1 MDIKDF
7 LNTVSSQIKYKP
19 VRKNIEEEL
28 KSHIEEAK
36 EEYKSK
42 GFSESEAEEKSIKSM
57 GNPEEIGKK
66 LNKIHKPKFDW
77 ILVLL
82 VLILLGF
89 GIFIAIL
96 QNDTSYSQN
105 MTSKTITYTIIGS
118 ILCAGVYFIDYR
130 KLKKYSTLIYIIAT
144 LIMFMPYI
152 GLRSQINGVIYAS
165 LFGNN
170 FLTATVALPL
180 YLIAFI
186 GWITNYKKENTIKI
200 QIENSKIEINKD
212 IIKIVIL
219 SIISIILVYLIP
231 SFSNAIVLTLSYLIV
246 ATIKILKDSNHKIK
260 NLIKLFCPFCLMFL
274 IIMSYILTVT
284 PYRMDRITTS
294 LNPELD
300 PTGNGYQGM
309 LQKEILQNAKM
320 FGEADTYVMNSDEIL
335 ISKDSIFTFI
345 YLVGKKGIVVAGILV
360 LAIIL
365 LSLKMILNAKNI
377 KDTYGKFLIIGVG
390 TLYIIQSVI
399 SVLMNVNLAVIINV
413 SLPLVSYGGV
423 YFIINMLCIGLVLSV
438 YRRKDIIEY
447 EEMSE

>member
-1 MDIKDF
+1 
-7 LNTVSSQIKYKP
+7 
-19 VRKNIEEEL
+19 
-28 KSHIEEAK
+28 
-36 EEYKSK
+36 
-42 GFSESEAEEKSIKSM
+42 
-57 GNPEEIGKK
+57 
-66 LNKIHKPKFDW
+66 
-77 ILVLL
+77 
-82 VLILLGF
+82 
-89 GIFIAIL
+89 
-96 QNDTSYSQN
+96 
-105 MTSKTITYTIIGS
+105 
-118 ILCAGVYFIDYR
+118 
-130 KLKKYSTLIYIIAT
+130 
-144 LIMFMPYI
+144 
-152 GLRSQINGVIYAS
+152 
-165 LFGNN
+165 
-170 FLTATVALPL
+170 
-180 YLIAFI
+180 
-186 GWITNYKKENTIKI
+186 
-200 QIENSKIEINKD
+200 
-212 IIKIVIL
+212 
-219 SIISIILVYLIP
+219 
-231 SFSNAIVLTLSYLIV
+231 
-246 ATIKILKDSNHKIK
+246 
-260 NLIKLFCPFCLMFL
+260 
-274 IIMSYILTVT
+274 MSYILTVT